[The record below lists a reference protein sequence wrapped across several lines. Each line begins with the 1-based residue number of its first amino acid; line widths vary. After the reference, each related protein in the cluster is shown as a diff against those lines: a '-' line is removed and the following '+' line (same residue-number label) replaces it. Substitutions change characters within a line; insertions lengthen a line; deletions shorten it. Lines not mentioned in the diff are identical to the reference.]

1 MNAQQMTLKARLES
15 AYTLRNNPDELCAQ
29 KPDPLLVVHRYKHSE
44 SIDKIAI
51 VCALLAYG
59 NAHQIVRTLGAIPFE
74 LFASPRQ
81 LAHATFP
88 LYRFQTAEDIR
99 ALCMALAQIPL
110 RDVFCAA
117 ADSAPRHLAALHGIA
132 ALQRAILSTT
142 TYRSRGFDFLVGLPY
157 NPEKPPRA
165 QGAFKRWNLFLRWA
179 IRKDCLDLGFWEGA
193 ISTAQLFLPLDT
205 HTSTLCVELGILERK
220 ANHLQAVFCAT
231 DTLARLNPHDPIKYD
246 FALYRIG
253 QERR

>member
-1 MNAQQMTLKARLES
+1 MNARALKKRLEA
-15 AYTLRNNPDELCAQ
+15 AYTLRNDPNELCAQ
-29 KPDPLLVVHRYKHSE
+29 KPDPLLVVHRFKQSE
-44 SIDKIAI
+44 HIDKIAI

-74 LFASPRQ
+74 LFANPRA
-81 LAHATFP
+81 LAHAAFP
-88 LYRFQTAEDIR
+88 LYRFQTADDIK

-117 ADSAPRHLAALHGIA
+117 VDSAPKHRAALYGIA
-132 ALQRAILSTT
+132 ALQHAILDATT
-142 TYRSRGFDFLVGLPY
+142 HRSRGFAFLVGAPY
-157 NPEKPPRA
+157 NPDKSPLA

-193 ISTAQLFLPLDT
+193 IAPSQLFLPLDT
-205 HTSTLCVELGILERK
+205 HTSTLCAELGILARK

-231 DTLARLNPHDPIKYD
+231 DALAKLEPTDPVRYD

>member
-1 MNAQQMTLKARLES
+1 MNAQALKVRLEA
-15 AYTLRNNPDELCAQ
+15 AYALRNDPNELCAQ
-29 KPDPLLVVHRYKHSE
+29 KPDPLLVVHHYKHSAY
-44 SIDKIAI
+44 IDKIAV

-74 LFASPRQ
+74 FASPDK

-88 LYRFQTAEDIR
+88 LYRFQTADDIK
-99 ALCMALAQIPL
+99 ALCVALAQIPL

-117 ADSAPRHLAALHGIA
+117 ADSAPQHRAALYGIA
-132 ALQRAILSTT
+132 ALQRAILDATT
-142 TYRSRGFDFLVGLPY
+142 HRSRGFTFLVGAPY
-157 NPEKPPRA
+157 NPDKSPYS

-193 ISTAQLFLPLDT
+193 IAPSQLFLPLDT
-205 HTSTLCVELGILERK
+205 HTSTLCVELGILARK

-231 DTLARLNPHDPIKYD
+231 EALARLEPTDPVRYD